1 MKAYAQESSQDP
13 RQIMIETLLW
23 RARFVDVATGSFDAI
38 VAFVGL
44 TASVTSDQHGVLG
57 YLFEGSET
65 TVLDD

>member
-1 MKAYAQESSQDP
+1 MF
-13 RQIMIETLLW
+13 
-23 RARFVDVATGSFDAI
+23 RFVDVATGSFDAI

-44 TASVTSDQHGVLG
+44 TPSVTSDQHGVLG